1 MTPDM
6 NELST
11 GDALA
16 LMADQF
22 GQLAV
27 SLAEG
32 ADQPFTEQWLIEFA
46 IRGIPGAEHA
56 SMTVVDG
63 HRPPRTI
70 AGSGELPYQWDQ
82 LQYEYGQ
89 GPCLEAAATNGV
101 ETVPDL
107 RTENRWPLFA
117 RAIVEQSPARSMLS
131 FRLFLTEQNRAALN
145 LYATQPGAFTEQSTA
160 TGSMFAAYASMAMIA
175 AARNDT
181 ANHLTRA
188 LESNREI
195 GVAMGILMANGKLT
209 SPQAFDQLR
218 TASQNLNRK
227 LHDIAAD
234 VAVSGTLPRVTLK
247 IVKRR

>member
-1 MTPDM
+1 
-6 NELST
+6 
-11 GDALA
+11 
-16 LMADQF
+16 
-22 GQLAV
+22 
-27 SLAEG
+27 
-32 ADQPFTEQWLIEFA
+32 
-46 IRGIPGAEHA
+46 
-56 SMTVVDG
+56 
-63 HRPPRTI
+63 
-70 AGSGELPYQWDQ
+70 
-82 LQYEYGQ
+82 
-89 GPCLEAAATNGV
+89 
-101 ETVPDL
+101 
-107 RTENRWPLFA
+107 
-117 RAIVEQSPARSMLS
+117 MLS

-145 LYATQPGAFTEQSTA
+145 LYATRPGAFTEQSTA
-160 TGSMFAAYASMAMIA
+160 TGSMFAAYASMALIA
-175 AARNDT
+175 AARQDK